1 VFGEDDGD
9 LFLVTVAS
17 MFGPSFHLCWPLM
30 LLSSGKELRTTGLW
44 GKKLPIGS
52 ESMESPPPL
61 AINFNGMRERKRWRL
76 GSEREKRR
84 ERERY
89 KS

>member
-1 VFGEDDGD
+1 MV
-9 LFLVTVAS
+9 
-17 MFGPSFHLCWPLM
+17 

-61 AINFNGMRERKRWRL
+61 AINFNGNERERKRWRL
-76 GSEREKRR
+76 GSERERR
-84 ERERY
+84 EEKERD
-89 KS
+89 KSHSKLCNWTRQ